1 MKCLN
6 VQSRHRNRKQISTSC
21 DKGKKAWGAIAIG
34 YRILSG
40 VMKYFIIS

>member
-1 MKCLN
+1 M
-6 VQSRHRNRKQISTSC
+6 SRVGIETESRSVRVVTRE
-21 DKGKKAWGAIAIG
+21 KKAWGAIANG

>member
-1 MKCLN
+1 MGKFMETD
-6 VQSRHRNRKQISTSC
+6 SRLVVATAGEEETQRV
-21 DKGKKAWGAIAIG
+21 IANG